1 MFLSDLK
8 ASPGRT
14 ASAQQQRKR
23 LLVWLGVGLILPG
36 VLLLALKFVIGARSS
51 GFTVQNELP
60 GKAIPAF
67 FVALATWIVARMERR
82 PLNDYGIPLRQAFG
96 GRFWEGCVWG
106 FGMLTL
112 MLWVLRESGHF
123 RIDSVDLTGRALI
136 AHALGW
142 GAAFL
147 AVSISE
153 EFTFRGYL
161 LFSLATRMRFWPAAV
176 FISVMFGA
184 AHVPNHGETALGIV
198 QVVGTGLLFCLM
210 IRRTG
215 NLWFAL
221 GYHAMWDWAQT
232 FFYGTPDSGLVGVGR
247 YLNSSVQGPDWL
259 TGGSAGPEGS
269 VLALLVLLLC
279 ALLVHVRFP
288 KAIYPDRPA

>member
-1 MFLSDLK
+1 MSDSMP
-8 ASPGRT
+8 SPGRP
-14 ASAQQQRKR
+14 ASTQQQRKR

-36 VLLLALKFVIGARSS
+36 VLLLALKFALGTHGS
-51 GFTVQNELP
+51 GLTLQHELP
-60 GKAIPAF
+60 GRAIPAF

-82 PLNDYGIPLRQAFG
+82 PLDDYGIPLRQAFG
-96 GRFWEGCVWG
+96 PRFWEGCLWG

-123 RIDSVDLTGRALI
+123 RVDSVDLAGRA
-136 AHALGW
+136 HVVYGLGW
-142 GAAFL
+142 GAVFL

-161 LFSLATRMRFWPAAV
+161 LFSLAKRVRFWPAAIL
-176 FISVMFGA
+176 ISLIFGV
-184 AHVPNHGETALGIV
+184 AHVPNRGETALGIA

-221 GYHAMWDWAQT
+221 GYHAIWDWAQT

-269 VLALLVLLLC
+269 VLALLVLVLC
-279 ALLVHVRFP
+279 ALLIHVRFP
-288 KAIYPDRPA
+288 KAIYPDRPV

>member
-1 MFLSDLK
+1 LSDLMP
-8 ASPGRT
+8 SPGRP
-14 ASAQQQRKR
+14 ASAQGQRKR

-36 VLLLALKFVIGARSS
+36 VLLLALRFALGKHSS
-51 GFTVQNELP
+51 GLTLQNELP
-60 GKAIPAF
+60 GRAISAF

-82 PLNDYGIPLRQAFG
+82 PLDDYGIPLRQAFG
-96 GRFWEGCVWG
+96 ARFWEGCVWG

-136 AHALGW
+136 VHALGW

-161 LFSLATRMRFWPAAV
+161 LFSLAKRIRFWPAAIL
-176 FISVMFGA
+176 ISVMFGV
-184 AHVPNHGETALGIV
+184 AHVPNHGETALGIA

-221 GYHAMWDWAQT
+221 GYHAIWDWAQT

-247 YLNSSVQGPDWL
+247 YLTSSVQGPDWL

-269 VLALLVLLLC
+269 VLALLVLVLC
-279 ALLVHVRFP
+279 ALLIHVRFP
-288 KAIYPDRPA
+288 TAIYPDRPV

>member
-1 MFLSDLK
+1 MP
-8 ASPGRT
+8 SPGRP
-14 ASAQQQRKR
+14 ASAQGQRKR
-23 LLVWLGVGLILPG
+23 LLVWLGIGLILPG
-36 VLLLALKFVIGARSS
+36 VLLLALRFALGKHSS
-51 GFTVQNELP
+51 GLTLQNELP
-60 GKAIPAF
+60 GRAISAF

-82 PLNDYGIPLRQAFG
+82 PLDDYGIPLKQAFG

-123 RIDSVDLTGRALI
+123 RIDSVDLRGRALI
-136 AHALGW
+136 VHALGW

-161 LFSLATRMRFWPAAV
+161 QFSLAKRIRFWPAAIL
-176 FISVMFGA
+176 ISVMFGA
-184 AHVPNHGETALGIV
+184 AHIPNHGETALGIA

-269 VLALLVLLLC
+269 VLALLVLVLC
-279 ALLVHVRFP
+279 ALLIHVRFP
-288 KAIYPDRPA
+288 RAIYPDRPV

>member
-1 MFLSDLK
+1 LSNLM
-8 ASPGRT
+8 SPPGGP
-14 ASAQQQRKR
+14 ASAQEQRKR
-23 LLVWLGVGLILPG
+23 LLVWLSVGLILPG
-36 VLLLALKFVIGARSS
+36 VLLLALKFALGTHSS
-51 GFTVQNELP
+51 GFTVQSELP

-67 FVALATWIVARMERR
+67 FVALATWMVARMERR
-82 PLNDYGIPLRQAFG
+82 PLDDYGIPLRQAFG
-96 GRFWEGCVWG
+96 ARFWEGCVWG

-123 RIDSVDLTGRALI
+123 RIDSFDLTGRALI
-136 AHALGW
+136 VHALGW

-161 LFSLATRMRFWPAAV
+161 LFSLAKRLRFWPAAI
-176 FISVMFGA
+176 FISVLFGA

-232 FFYGTPDSGLVGVGR
+232 FFFGTPDSGLVGVGR

-279 ALLVHVRFP
+279 ALLIHVRFP
-288 KAIYPDRPA
+288 KAIYPDRPV

>member
-1 MFLSDLK
+1 MSNLM
-8 ASPGRT
+8 SPPGGP
-14 ASAQQQRKR
+14 ASAQEQRKR
-23 LLVWLGVGLILPG
+23 LLVWLSVGLILPG
-36 VLLLALKFVIGARSS
+36 VLLLALKFALGTHSS
-51 GFTVQNELP
+51 GFTVQSELP

-67 FVALATWIVARMERR
+67 FVALATWMVARMERR
-82 PLNDYGIPLRQAFG
+82 PLDDYGIPLRQAFG
-96 GRFWEGCVWG
+96 ARFWEGCVWG

-123 RIDSVDLTGRALI
+123 RIDSFDLTGRALI
-136 AHALGW
+136 VHALGW

-161 LFSLATRMRFWPAAV
+161 LFSLAKRLRFWPAAI
-176 FISVMFGA
+176 FISVLFGA

-232 FFYGTPDSGLVGVGR
+232 FFFGTPDSGLVGVGR

-279 ALLVHVRFP
+279 ALLIHVRFP
-288 KAIYPDRPA
+288 KAIYPDRPV

>member
-1 MFLSDLK
+1 LSNLI
-8 ASPGRT
+8 SPPGGP
-14 ASAQQQRKR
+14 ASAQEQRKR
-23 LLVWLGVGLILPG
+23 LLVWLSVGLILTG
-36 VLLLALKFVIGARSS
+36 VLLVALKFALGTHSS
-51 GFTVQNELP
+51 GFTVQSELP

-67 FVALATWIVARMERR
+67 FVALATWMVARMERR
-82 PLNDYGIPLRQAFG
+82 PLDDYGIPLRQAFG
-96 GRFWEGCVWG
+96 ARFWEGCVWG

-123 RIDSVDLTGRALI
+123 RIDSFDLTGRALI
-136 AHALGW
+136 VHALGW

-161 LFSLATRMRFWPAAV
+161 LFSLAKRLRFWPAAI
-176 FISVMFGA
+176 FISVLFGA

-232 FFYGTPDSGLVGVGR
+232 FFFGTPDSGLVGVGR

-269 VLALLVLLLC
+269 VLALLVLVLC
-279 ALLVHVRFP
+279 ALLIHVRFP
-288 KAIYPDRPA
+288 KAIYPDRPV

>member
-1 MFLSDLK
+1 M
-8 ASPGRT
+8 
-14 ASAQQQRKR
+14 
-23 LLVWLGVGLILPG
+23 LVWLSVGLILPG
-36 VLLLALKFVIGARSS
+36 VLLVALKFALGTHSS
-51 GFTVQNELP
+51 GFTVQSELP

-67 FVALATWIVARMERR
+67 FVALATWMVARMERR
-82 PLNDYGIPLRQAFG
+82 PLDDYGIPLRQAFG
-96 GRFWEGCVWG
+96 ARFWEGCVWG

-123 RIDSVDLTGRALI
+123 RIDSFDLTGRALI
-136 AHALGW
+136 VHALGW

-161 LFSLATRMRFWPAAV
+161 LFSLAKRLRFWPAAI
-176 FISVMFGA
+176 FISVLFGA

-232 FFYGTPDSGLVGVGR
+232 FFFGTPDSGLVGVGR

-279 ALLVHVRFP
+279 ALLIHVRFP
-288 KAIYPDRPA
+288 KAIYPYRPV

>member
-1 MFLSDLK
+1 
-8 ASPGRT
+8 
-14 ASAQQQRKR
+14 
-23 LLVWLGVGLILPG
+23 LLVWLSVGLILPG
-36 VLLLALKFVIGARSS
+36 VLLVALKFALGTHSS
-51 GFTVQNELP
+51 GFTVQSELP

-67 FVALATWIVARMERR
+67 FVALATWMVARMERR
-82 PLNDYGIPLRQAFG
+82 PLDDYGIPLRQAFG
-96 GRFWEGCVWG
+96 ARFWEGCVWG

-123 RIDSVDLTGRALI
+123 RIDSFDLTGRALI
-136 AHALGW
+136 VHALGW

-161 LFSLATRMRFWPAAV
+161 LFSLAKRLRFWPAAI
-176 FISVMFGA
+176 FISVLFGA

-232 FFYGTPDSGLVGVGR
+232 FFFGTPDSGLVGVGR

-279 ALLVHVRFP
+279 ALLIHVRFP
-288 KAIYPDRPA
+288 KAIYPYRPV

>member
-1 MFLSDLK
+1 LSNLM
-8 ASPGRT
+8 SPPGGP
-14 ASAQQQRKR
+14 ASAQEQRKR
-23 LLVWLGVGLILPG
+23 LLVWLSVGLILPG
-36 VLLLALKFVIGARSS
+36 VLLLALKFALGTHSS
-51 GFTVQNELP
+51 GFTVQSELP

-82 PLNDYGIPLRQAFG
+82 PLDDYGIPLRQAFG
-96 GRFWEGCVWG
+96 ARFWEGCVWG

-123 RIDSVDLTGRALI
+123 RIDSFDLTGRALI
-136 AHALGW
+136 VHALGW

-161 LFSLATRMRFWPAAV
+161 LFSLAKRLRFWPAAI
-176 FISVMFGA
+176 FISVLFGA

-232 FFYGTPDSGLVGVGR
+232 FFFGTPDSGLVGVGR

-279 ALLVHVRFP
+279 ALLIHVRFP
-288 KAIYPDRPA
+288 KAIYPDRPV

>member
-1 MFLSDLK
+1 M
-8 ASPGRT
+8 
-14 ASAQQQRKR
+14 
-23 LLVWLGVGLILPG
+23 LVWLSVGLILPG
-36 VLLLALKFVIGARSS
+36 VLLLALKFALGTHSS
-51 GFTVQNELP
+51 GFTVQSELP

-67 FVALATWIVARMERR
+67 FVALATWMVARMERR
-82 PLNDYGIPLRQAFG
+82 PLDDYGIPLRQAFG
-96 GRFWEGCVWG
+96 ARFWEGCVWG

-123 RIDSVDLTGRALI
+123 RIDSFDLTGRALI
-136 AHALGW
+136 VHALGW

-161 LFSLATRMRFWPAAV
+161 LFSLAKRLRFWPAAI
-176 FISVMFGA
+176 FISVLFGA

-232 FFYGTPDSGLVGVGR
+232 FFFGTPDSGLVGVGR

-279 ALLVHVRFP
+279 ALLIHVRFP
-288 KAIYPDRPA
+288 KAIYPDRPV